1 MDQTRGVIRCCIYQN
16 RKHNGK
22 KTKDKMTNN
31 DLINITQKT
40 KDQATRTQLKPG
52 MNAGFVAG

>member
-1 MDQTRGVIRCCIYQN
+1 
-16 RKHNGK
+16 
-22 KTKDKMTNN
+22 MTNN

-52 MNAGFVAG
+52 MNAGSVAGETGHAPQVTPTVLPLMETQ

>member
-1 MDQTRGVIRCCIYQN
+1 
-16 RKHNGK
+16 
-22 KTKDKMTNN
+22 MTNN

-52 MNAGFVAG
+52 MDAGFVAG